1 MFAAFA
7 LLCWGAVAGL
17 NRANEWALRADGV
30 RLVEAPT
37 PSREPAAAPANDSP
51 AGMEAGR
58 TPGAGQGAGPV
69 SVSGSGAGTGA
80 AFGREALRRVAG
92 ALVPYAVAPSGGGG
106 EEPPPRLPLVL
117 AIIAGLVLVAVPFGA
132 ALSRQRRL
140 LLPLAL
146 SGFLLEIGSF
156 LPGAGAPLDSSAHL
170 GLSLAFF
177 SLLGLAVAGFVGGR
191 SSVPGG
197 TARRSGRVPGAL
209 AVGLSA
215 GVFLLSGY
223 RAGAVESV
231 PAPSGAPAGFEERV
245 SEDFRRIRRHLWRRP
260 EGAVFVPADL
270 REVLGGT
277 DATAW
282 RLVGSVLAERPAA
295 RGLAEFVL
303 TRGRDRRPGLL
314 TPDNREVFLH
324 HRAAFDGELD
334 RLIAAAGVPRIRG
347 EYDIH
352 LDRTQ
357 ALFVREGCGP
367 EDREGLFV
375 LHLDPVDRRDLP
387 PHRRHF
393 GFGNHSF
400 RFRDRALD
408 LGERC
413 VARVALPGYRVR
425 RFVVARH
432 PGQRYEDW
440 IWYHEVRPG
449 DAAPDDAGTERPER
463 E

>member
-146 SGFLLEIGSF
+146 SGFLLEAWP
-156 LPGAGAPLDSSAHL
+156 LRPGPGAPLDASAHL
-170 GLSLAFF
+170 GLSLALF
-177 SLLGLAVAGFVGGR
+177 SLLGLAAAGFLRGR
-191 SSVPGG
+191 QPGTG
-197 TARRSGRVPGAL
+197 TATPWALRVPGAL
-209 AVGLSA
+209 VVGLSA
-215 GVFLLSGY
+215 GAFLLSGY

-231 PAPSGAPAGFEERV
+231 SAPSVAFDSGARAGFEERV

-282 RLVGSVLAERPAA
+282 RLVGSVLAERPAT
-295 RGLAEFVL
+295 RDLAEFVL

-449 DAAPDDAGTERPER
+449 DAAPDESAPE
-463 E
+463 